1 MFENGHLIFRTGH
14 FQRTIQRLQEKYSV
28 PVKRFRPQT
37 SLASSV
43 LHVLQVRL
51 ELFAMTSLKFT
62 LRQLRKSPGF
72 TLTAI
77 LTLAL
82 GIGAA
87 TSIFSV
93 VNAVLL
99 KPFAFRDP
107 GRLVVMRE
115 VVGEWKYPTI
125 AFSYLH
131 YLRLK
136 RDSKTLEDAA
146 IFDEV
151 GASVSSEGDHPHIV
165 GAIPASANLL
175 SLLGVSPAIGRDFRP
190 EEATEGHTGVAI
202 LTWEG
207 WQSLLNG
214 VPNPLGKTLRIGGTP
229 STVIG
234 VLPKGFQFPAIAEM
248 SGFPSAFHQTGPV
261 KVIYPYAPG
270 KDDLAARDD
279 GGFGYYVVARL
290 KPGVTLEQARSELD
304 MLQKARTR
312 ALHGSIHLG
321 ISVQPFAKDVTSD
334 YSGSIWLL
342 FAAIGGVLLIAC
354 ANLANLQLARAVA
367 MERESAVRAA
377 LGANRLQL
385 LWSRMLES
393 LVLAAIGGIAGI
405 ALAFLG
411 VKALVALAPANVPRL
426 NEVQVS
432 LPVLLFAAGVSMLTA
447 LLFGILPALRSLRV
461 DPQAVLQ
468 ASSTRA
474 ANSKQSNA
482 TRNLLVAA
490 EVACTVTLLIVTG
503 LVLRSFSNLLHQN
516 RGFDSDHVAMAQVDL
531 SSSQYGVKETRA
543 AFIDRTLRSLE
554 ALPGVQSV
562 GMTSYLPLTG
572 ANRAA
577 FLARPDHP
585 LPIEQQTIVNVRWV
599 SPGYLPAMRI
609 PLIAGRNITEADRS
623 GDVMPALIS
632 EAAARAAFPGE
643 NPIGRKM
650 VAFGG
655 WETYTI
661 VGVVADARVN
671 GLRDAVAMAYAPY
684 WEYSPSTV
692 SFLVRGSQ
700 ASETLIPEMRKA
712 IWGVDPQAAIPVLK
726 SLDAQ
731 VSESVATDR
740 FQTILLSGFG
750 VAALLLALLGVH
762 GVLAYSVSLRQQEF
776 GIRIALG
783 SDKAR
788 LMLLVLRQA
797 AWPVVS
803 GSVVGLVLA
812 FVVTRWLRS
821 LLYEARAVDPLAILG
836 SLFLLGIAAVLAA
849 ILPARRAA
857 GVDPVEVLRAQ

>member
-1 MFENGHLIFRTGH
+1 
-14 FQRTIQRLQEKYSV
+14 V
-28 PVKRFRPQT
+28 P
-37 SLASSV
+37 SV
-43 LHVLQVRL
+43 LAGKAYRIVGDFIV
-51 ELFAMTSLKFT
+51 TSLKFT

-72 TLTAI
+72 SLTAI

-87 TSIFSV
+87 ASIFSV
-93 VNAVLL
+93 VNTVLL

-125 AFSYLH
+125 AFSYKH

-136 RDSKTLEDAA
+136 HDSKTLEDAA

-151 GASVSSEGDHPHIV
+151 GASVSSDGDHPHIV

-175 SLLGVSPAIGRDFRP
+175 SLLGVSPAMGRDFRP

-214 VPNPLGKTLRIGGTP
+214 VPDPIGKTLRIGVTP

-248 SGFPSAFHQTGPV
+248 PGFPSTLNQTGPV
-261 KVIYPYAPG
+261 KVIYPYAPD
-270 KDDLAARDD
+270 KDDLSGSDD
-279 GGFGYYVVARL
+279 AGFGYYVIARL

-304 MLQKARTR
+304 TLQKARTQ

-321 ISVQPFAKDVTSD
+321 ISVQPFMKDVTSD
-334 YSGSIWLL
+334 YSAAIWML

-377 LGANRLQL
+377 LGASRLQL
-385 LWSRMLES
+385 LWSRMMES
-393 LVLAAIGGIAGI
+393 IVLAAIGGVGGI

-411 VKALVALAPANVPRL
+411 VKLLVALAPANVPRL

-432 LPVLLFAAGVSMLTA
+432 LPVLFFAAGLSMLTA
-447 LLFGILPALRSLRV
+447 LLFGMLPALRSLRV
-461 DPQAVLQ
+461 DPQAALQ
-468 ASSTRA
+468 ANSTRA

-503 LVLRSFSNLLHQN
+503 LVLRSFSTLLHQN
-516 RGFDSDHVAMAQVDL
+516 RGFDSDHVTMAQVDL
-531 SSSQYGVKETRA
+531 SSSQYGGKATRA
-543 AFIDRTLRSLE
+543 AFIDRTLRGLE
-554 ALPGVQSV
+554 ALPDVQSV

-577 FLARPDHP
+577 FLNRPDRP
-585 LPIEQQTIVNVRWV
+585 QPIERRTVVNARWI

-609 PLIAGRNITEADRS
+609 SLISGRNITEADRS
-623 GDVMPALIS
+623 GEIMPALIS
-632 EAAARAAFPGE
+632 EAAARSAFPGE
-643 NPIGRKM
+643 NPLGRKM
-650 VAFGG
+650 EAIGG
-655 WETYTI
+655 WTTYTI

-671 GLRDAVAMAYAPY
+671 GLKDVVAMVYAPY
-684 WEYSPSTV
+684 WEYSPQTV
-692 SFLVRGSQ
+692 SFLVR
-700 ASETLIPEMRKA
+700 SEQTSDALIPEIRRV
-712 IWGVDPQAAIPVLK
+712 IWGIDPQAAIPVLK

-731 VSESVATDR
+731 VNESVATDR

-750 VAALLLALLGVH
+750 IAALLLALLGVH

-783 SDKAR
+783 SDRAR

-797 AWPVVS
+797 AWPVCT
-803 GSVVGLVLA
+803 GAGVGLVLA

-821 LLYEARAVDPLAILG
+821 LLYETRTVDPLAIAG
-836 SLFLLGIAAVLAA
+836 SLLLLGVAAVLAA